1 MNRPGLPRSPPSSPP
16 DQHHRLDAL
25 TWLLV
30 PALALAVLPN
40 GFVSADGLGQSLAFS
55 TGRWHLNPNHLLFD
69 PLAAGW
75 IAAWKLAGCH
85 RHPVDVLEVLSGISG
100 ALALALFRLLVAPRL
115 AATRWLANEATAY
128 VAFSSAFLRLWV
140 ADEVQ
145 MVQMPFVVLVA
156 AVAIRRLEGDRRG
169 LSLALGVAVGLA
181 ALFFVSNALL
191 GVTLAAAISWQ
202 HLARRETRRAAASVA
217 AIAAGMTL
225 AAGPPLL
232 AAWLPRA
239 QTIGLLDW
247 LTRYDGGASSTR
259 VTGAYGMAMSP
270 AGVLTASVRAAYG
283 AASSLV
289 DLAAPAALWR
299 DRQPATLAA
308 LIPAVAFAAAVAA
321 LAIHGT
327 AAWREAANGR
337 AARSPALL
345 LALAWV
351 SAVLAFGVFWDN
363 SDDQFYFQLAPIFG
377 VIAASA
383 PTAWRRRPA
392 AWLGAALGAAALLWN
407 VGDVAT
413 HRLLYPRADRA
424 ALIER
429 EVAGACLVVFPGF
442 DEAQLLLSL
451 SPRAVKVPRLSI
463 VEVAIAAPA
472 ATGLPRL
479 TKRIDACLL
488 RGGRVVLLDVFATP
502 RLRAPW
508 KYLLRLGYE
517 RRAVEAALAGIAGET
532 PTRRSG
538 PFTVREIG
546 RPPAGSR
553 RAPGSSPASRR

>member
-1 MNRPGLPRSPPSSPP
+1 VDRLGLSPSLPSSPP
-16 DQHHRLDAL
+16 DHHRRLDAL

-40 GFVSADGLGQSLAFS
+40 GFLSADGLGQSLIFAA
-55 TGRWHLNPNHLLFD
+55 GRWHLNPNHLLFD

-75 IAAWKLAGCH
+75 ITLWKLAGCDW
-85 RHPVDVLEVLSGISG
+85 HPADVLKVLSGISG
-100 ALALALFRLLVAPRL
+100 AVALALFRLLVAPRL
-115 AATRWLANEATAY
+115 AATRWLANQATAY

-145 MVQMPFVVLVA
+145 MVQMPLVVLVA
-156 AVAIRRLEGDRRG
+156 ALAVRRIEEDRRG
-169 LSLALGVAVGLA
+169 LSLLLGVAVGLA
-181 ALFFVSNALL
+181 ALCFVSNALL
-191 GVTLAAAISWQ
+191 GVTLAAAISWR
-202 HLARRETRRAAASVA
+202 HLTRREPRRAAASVA

-225 AAGPPLL
+225 AAGLPLL
-232 AAWLPRA
+232 AAWLPRVHA
-239 QTIGLLDW
+239 VGFVDW

-259 VTGAYGMAMSP
+259 VTGAYGVVVSP
-270 AGVLTASVRAAYG
+270 SGVLTALVRAAYG

-289 DLAAPAALWR
+289 DLTAPAAMLR

-308 LIPAVAFAAAVAA
+308 LFPALAFAAAVAA
-321 LAIHGT
+321 LATYGI
-327 AAWREAANGR
+327 AAWRGAPNGR
-337 AARSPALL
+337 AERSPVLL

-351 SAVLAFGVFWDN
+351 SAILAFGVFWDN

-377 VIAASA
+377 AIAASVPA
-383 PTAWRRRPA
+383 ARRRRSA
-392 AWLGAALGAAALLWN
+392 TRLGMVLGAAALLWN
-407 VGDVAT
+407 VVDVAT
-413 HRLLYPRADRA
+413 HRLLYPRAERV

-429 EVAGACLVVFPGF
+429 EVAGACLVVLPGF

-451 SPRAVKVPRLSI
+451 SLPARRVPRLSI
-463 VEVAIAAPA
+463 VDLALAEPS

-479 TKRIDACLL
+479 TKRIDACLAR
-488 RGGRVVLLDVFATP
+488 RGHVVLLDVFATP
-502 RLRAPW
+502 QLRSPW

-517 RRAVEAALAGIAGET
+517 RRAVEAALAAIAGET

-546 RPPAGSR
+546 RPPAGNR